1 MRPLLRLFALMLAM
15 GLSAPALAQ
24 APSASE
30 AQVAWRLLDYVAV
43 DYAGA
48 VANGQVTNPA
58 EYGEMIEF
66 GGQIRTRLDALPPN
80 PAKAGLI
87 RDAEALQA
95 AILDKADPGVRSE
108 EHT

>member
-58 EYGEMIEF
+58 EYGEMI
-66 GGQIRTRLDALPPN
+66 
-80 PAKAGLI
+80 
-87 RDAEALQA
+87 
-95 AILDKADPGVRSE
+95 
-108 EHT
+108 